1 MHLCLLVSVVYWQAV
16 GVSIQAGWWQRSN
29 MDCRTYQLLGVNTN
43 TRSVRT
49 QSTRDAYSKRWY
61 KTREPNLSNFELGK
75 VYMHLCLLVSVVYW
89 QAGGVSIQAG
99 WWQRS
104 NMDCRT
110 YQLLD
115 VHTSTRTTNKTES
128 TSMLCPLCC
137 IRAYHVFCMPLQI
150 VTGRIYIQLWYE

>member
-1 MHLCLLVSVVYWQAV
+1 MSLAV
-16 GVSIQAGWWQRSN
+16 H
-29 MDCRTYQLLGVNTN
+29 TN

-110 YQLLD
+110 YQLLA
-115 VHTSTRTTNKTES
+115 VHTSTRTTNKTESTSTYQLLGAHTSTHTTNKTES

-137 IRAYHVFCMPLQI
+137 IRAYHMFCMPLQI
-150 VTGRIYIQLWYE
+150 VKGRIYILWCE